1 MSIAQRIEQVRGNL
15 RQGRLGNEQA
25 VSQGAVLPLLD
36 ALGWPVFDTSVV
48 VPEFPVDTGR
58 VDYALCHPPRRA
70 IAFIEVKHLGKLD
83 AAGEKQLFQYA
94 FHSGTQLVVLT
105 DGQEWHF
112 FVTSGAGS
120 YHERRV
126 HKLDIL
132 ERDTQ
137 ECVDRLCRYLQH
149 ERVVDGSAIR
159 DAAADYGTAARDRQ
173 IRGALPTALQKLL
186 ADSDN
191 QVLELLADEVE
202 DLSGIR
208 PELDVCADYLRAASR
223 ALEGSAGAS
232 GSGSI
237 SPPAASAYERAPP
250 AVRPVG
256 SGPSDRIGLVF
267 RGQRQHCSSA
277 RDVVATALQLL
288 VKEDPAFL
296 TRFIARPHGRK
307 RRWVARTAQE
317 LYPGRPD
324 LARDHSHEF
333 VPGWYLAT
341 NYSADNLEV
350 ILRAACEVAGVEYG
364 SELTATLRVGS
375 AQGCD

>member
-15 RQGRLGNEQA
+15 RQGRLGSEQA

-58 VDYALCHPPRRA
+58 VDFALCHPPRRPM
-70 IAFIEVKHLGKLD
+70 AFIEVKHLGKLD
-83 AAGEKQLFQYA
+83 ASGEKQLFQYA
-94 FHSGTQLVVLT
+94 FHLGTQLVVLT

-112 FVTSGAGS
+112 YVPSGAGS
-120 YHERRV
+120 YSERHI

-149 ERVVDGSAIR
+149 ERIVDGSALR
-159 DAAADYGTAARDRQ
+159 DAVADYDTTARDRR

-186 ADSDN
+186 AGSDN

-208 PELDVCADYLRAASR
+208 PELDVCADYLRVAAR
-223 ALEGSAGAS
+223 ALDGSAGTSAS
-232 GSGSI
+232 GAI
-237 SPPAASAYERAPP
+237 SPPPP
-250 AVRPVG
+250 AAPAYGRTPPAARPVG
-256 SGPSDRIGLVF
+256 SGSSDRIGLVF
-267 RGQRQHCSSA
+267 RGQRQHCNSA

-288 VKEDPAFL
+288 ANGDPTFL
-296 TRFIARPHGRK
+296 PRFIARPHGRK
-307 RRWVARTAQE
+307 RRWVARAAHE

-324 LARDHSHEF
+324 LARDHSCEF
-333 VPGWYLAT
+333 VPGWHLAT

-364 SELTATLRVGS
+364 RDLTATLRLGS
-375 AQGCD
+375 P